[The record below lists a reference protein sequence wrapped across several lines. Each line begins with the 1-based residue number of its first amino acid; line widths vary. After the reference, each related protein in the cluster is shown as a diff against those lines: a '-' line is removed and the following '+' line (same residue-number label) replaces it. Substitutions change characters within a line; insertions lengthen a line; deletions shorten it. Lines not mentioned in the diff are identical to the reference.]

1 MSNSAAPSRADLYAA
16 VQAIAP
22 FELAES
28 WDNVGVLLD
37 PWGTDEMERVLLTID
52 LTEAVADEA
61 IGWGADAIVA
71 YHPPIFSG
79 LKRLTAATA
88 QERTI
93 LRLVANGIPVVSPHT
108 ALDAAAG
115 GMGDWLA
122 ATLGDAAMVAPITP
136 CKARPLDST
145 VGLGRMG
152 VLAEPAALD
161 VVVERV
167 KQALGLAHVRLATAA
182 RHRDGAPIRR
192 FAVCPGAG
200 GELFSQVGAVD
211 LLLTGEMRHHDVLAR
226 VHAGTSVLL
235 TDHTNCERGYLPTL
249 GAALAQRLPGL
260 LVRISERDADPLVVR

>member
-1 MSNSAAPSRADLYAA
+1 MSETIAPSRAELYAA

-37 PWGTDEMERVLLTID
+37 PWGNDEIERVLLTID

-71 YHPPIFSG
+71 YHPPIFTG
-79 LKRLTAATA
+79 LKRLTAATP

-93 LRLVANGIPVVSPHT
+93 LRLVSNGIPVVSPHT

-122 ATLGDAAMVAPITP
+122 GTLGEAAMLAPIAP
-136 CKARPLDST
+136 CKARPLDSS

-152 VLAEPAALD
+152 LLAEPAALD
-161 VVVERV
+161 VVIDRI
-167 KQALGLAHVRLATAA
+167 KAALGLAHVRVATAQ
-182 RHRDGAPIRR
+182 RHAEGAPVRR

-200 GELFSQVGAVD
+200 GELFAQVGSVD

-226 VHAGTSVLL
+226 VATGTSVVL

-249 GAALAQRLPGL
+249 ATSLQSRLPGL
-260 LVRISERDADPLVVR
+260 QVRISDRDADPLVVR